1 MLDPKIKE
9 ALDNLRT
16 VDLTKLQ
23 TVKLSPSGYS
33 SDVGITDMGYNG
45 LSTDDLPTLT
55 TASITA
61 LSPNVITGLSTVQLS
76 AIGGTTGY
84 NLSAT
89 GGNVNWQSPYYIN
102 SAVGATIGGKG
113 GQLQLKGED
122 ADIVVNGKSMMQL
135 LERIEDR
142 LNLLEPNLELEKE
155 WDDLRRLGERYR
167 RLEKKCKEKAAVWKK
182 LKDLPPPAIN

>member
-155 WDDLRRLGERYR
+155 WDDLRKLGERYR
-167 RLEKKCKEKAAVWKK
+167 KLEKKCKEKAAVWKK